1 MRSGGPRAALSALLL
16 LLLLPAYLSWSE
28 TLFLQKPDPMMC
40 VTDADAVFR
49 VEDGA
54 LRPEKGVFS
63 LYPQGETPLSP
74 RFTVPETSQPGE
86 LVRLYV
92 SSDQSLDSITVE
104 LSGPDSRA
112 LSRGAGFRF
121 PSDGGSE
128 TWAVFLGI
136 PAAAAARGYLLSLRV
151 AAGPRSCLLLRSFT
165 LKEKAFFSERIVLSS
180 DLTELMTAPN
190 PRRTAEYRALL
201 RILTSPHSDAIYETG
216 AFSVPLPGAR
226 RTAGYGDRREYV
238 FADATSDLSIHQGV
252 DSAAPVGTPVAA
264 CGRGRVVFTGAR
276 ILTGNTIVIEHLPG
290 LFSLYYHLSALLV
303 DSGALIENGQRIG
316 EVGMTGLATGPHLHW
331 EVEALGTAVDP
342 DALVLGPLLDKRP
355 DF

>member
-1 MRSGGPRAALSALLL
+1 MSTGSPRAALSALLL
-16 LLLLPAYLSWSE
+16 LLLLPACRSWSE

-40 VTDADAVFR
+40 ITDTDAVFR
-49 VEDGA
+49 VDDGA

-63 LYPQGETPLSP
+63 LYPPGEAPLEP
-74 RFTVPETSQPGE
+74 RFTVPETAQPGD

-92 SSDQSLDSITVE
+92 SSDQPLDSVAVE
-104 LSGPDSRA
+104 VSGPDSRA

-121 PSDGGSE
+121 ASDGGRE

-136 PAAAAARGYLLSLRV
+136 PAAAAARGYSLSLRV
-151 AAGPRSCLLLRSFT
+151 AAGPRTCLLLRSFI
-165 LKEKAFFSERIVLSS
+165 LKEKAFISERIVLSGV
-180 DLTELMTAPN
+180 LTELMTAPDL
-190 PRRTAEYRALL
+190 RKTAEYRELL
-201 RILTSPHSDAIYETG
+201 RILTRPHSDAIFETG

-226 RTAGYGDRREYV
+226 RTAGYGDRRQYV

-264 CGRGRVVFTGAR
+264 CGRGRVVFAGAR

-303 DSGALIENGQRIG
+303 ESGALIENGQRIG

-331 EVEALGTAVDP
+331 EVEALGIAVDP
-342 DALVLGPLLDKRP
+342 DALLLGPLLDKRL

>member
-16 LLLLPAYLSWSE
+16 LLLFLLLPACRSWSE
-28 TLFLQKPDPMMC
+28 T
-40 VTDADAVFR
+40 
-49 VEDGA
+49 
-54 LRPEKGVFS
+54 
-63 LYPQGETPLSP
+63 PLEP
-74 RFTVPETSQPGE
+74 RFLVPETAQPGE

-112 LSRGAGFRF
+112 LSRGAGFHF
-121 PSDGGSE
+121 PSDEEGE

-136 PAAAAARGYLLSLRV
+136 PAAAALRGYSLSLSV
-151 AAGPRSCLLLRSFT
+151 AAGPRSCILLRSFT
-165 LKEKAFFSERIVLSS
+165 LKEKAFLSERIVLSS
-180 DLTELMTAPN
+180 DLTALMTAPD
-190 PRRTAEYRALL
+190 PRKAAEYRALL
-201 RILTSPHSDAIYETG
+201 RILTRPHADAIYETG
-216 AFSVPLPGAR
+216 AFSFPLPGAR

-238 FADATSDLSIHQGV
+238 FADARSDLSIHQGV

-264 CGRGRVVFTGAR
+264 CGRGRVVFAGPR
-276 ILTGNTIVIEHLPG
+276 ILSGNTIVIEHLPG

-303 DSGALIENGQRIG
+303 EPGALIENGQRIG

-331 EVEALGTAVDP
+331 EVVALGTAVDP
-342 DALVLGPLLDKRP
+342 DSLVEGPLLDKRP